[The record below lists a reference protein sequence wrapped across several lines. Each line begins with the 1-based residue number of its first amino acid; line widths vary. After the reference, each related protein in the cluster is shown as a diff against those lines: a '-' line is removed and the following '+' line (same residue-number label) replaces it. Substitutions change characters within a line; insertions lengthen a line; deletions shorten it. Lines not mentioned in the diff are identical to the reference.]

1 MELSNRE
8 FKMKHPFLFR
18 LFKDSSG
25 FSLAEVMV
33 AAGMLGVL
41 SLGVS
46 QLMQNSAKTEKR
58 LGQQVNMI
66 SLQSEISTTLTNP
79 VACSR
84 TFGATEPLVGT
95 PAGQAMQITNAWQD
109 FNNYVD
115 GTEHIF
121 RGSNPEDKYGDRA
134 DWGTVIREYDG
145 TINPSTGRPYGVY
158 GDGSN
163 TITVTDLKFRGYY
176 NGDGTGSSDDN
187 DFDVTSAKPIIGSNP
202 AASIID
208 VVVRVTMTRGNF
220 AQFEAMT
227 EAQRRDS
234 NARRNFGAFEIN
246 RFFKVR
252 VRVPDASRRVERCI
266 AAEDDQITDFCTAM
280 GGFLDNADGL
290 CKNIKIADTTN
301 LPGPGSNTPGDD
313 NDWSI
318 ASVISPANTGGSIL
332 AENHLAVGFDW
343 NNAATK
349 ATGVGKRGDI
359 LAARDVDAGRHV
371 IAAESVTAG
380 TFLNVGTPANPA
392 AATGNASFSGNTE
405 TDGNSIVSGNSL
417 VKQALTVGRAAQDTS
432 RNLRVQGDNLLL
444 QNSGNTQRIRMFQT
458 SGRNNS
464 LLVEGDESEF
474 HFQDSEL
481 IVHTSPTDSLDLFKS
496 SQRVLNITNDGEV
509 RLYNPGNATAR
520 IEIGRDPGNNYRPI
534 VIRNQPRGIN
544 TYKFATGSIQGM
556 EVPTKDWVRRM
567 VFGTFYEG
575 NNTIIDDVISSMNN
589 YLQHKQAD
597 AVIGTVCDAMQM
609 RTGLGGLTRWS
620 TCSMSGGK
628 CRCQTSNCSSSQ
640 DTNVGQPICGAIRS
654 NDYIVSDTYMRA
666 PAIYTT
672 GSGGNPG
679 SGNMRAVNIYA
690 TSTVEASGNVI
701 AGNNVQAANNVNASN
716 RLIAGV
722 RVNAPRVVAGEV
734 CHTGTSGR
742 RYCYTK
748 FGRFGCTNYGYMIGI
763 AYGVPICARNS
774 GGGTSWVEHP

>member
-1 MELSNRE
+1 
-8 FKMKHPFLFR
+8 MKHPILFR

-58 LGQQVNMI
+58 LGQQVNMVT
-66 SLQSEISTTLTNP
+66 LQSEISAALSNQL
-79 VACSR
+79 ACTR
-84 TFGATEPLVGT
+84 TFGGTDPMVGGG
-95 PAGQAMQITNAWQD
+95 GQAMTITNAWQD
-109 FNNYVD
+109 FRNYVD

-121 RGSNPEDKYGDRA
+121 SGTSPDQLFGGRA
-134 DWGTVIREYDG
+134 NWGKAIREYDG
-145 TINPSTGRPYGVY
+145 TINAGSGKPFGVY

-163 TITVTDLKFRGYY
+163 TVTVTDIKFRGFY
-176 NGDGTGSSDDN
+176 DGEGQGSNN
-187 DFDVTSAKPIIGSNP
+187 DADYAGAAQPITGSNP
-202 AASIID
+202 AASIVP
-208 VVVRVTMTRGNF
+208 VVIRVTMTRGNF
-220 AQFEAMT
+220 AQYETLSA
-227 EAQRRDS
+227 AQRREA
-234 NARRNFGAFEIN
+234 NARRNYGSFEIT

-252 VRVPDASRRVERCI
+252 VKMNDGNSRVERCLT
-266 AAEDDQITDFCTAM
+266 AEDDQITDFCQAM
-280 GGFLDNADGL
+280 GGYLDEADGQ

-301 LPGPGSNTPGDD
+301 LAGPKSNTPGSD

-318 ASVISPANTGGSIL
+318 ASTISPTNTGGSIL

-343 NNAATK
+343 DNAATK
-349 ATGVGKRGDI
+349 ATGIGKRGDI

-371 IAAESVTAG
+371 VAAESVTAG

-392 AATGNASFSGNTE
+392 AAAGNASFSGNTE
-405 TDGNSIVSGNSL
+405 TDGNSVVSGNSL
-417 VKQALTVGRAAQDTS
+417 VKQRLTVGLNGQDNG
-432 RNLRVQGDNLLL
+432 RNLRVRGDELRLENQANNKNVQL
-444 QNSGNTQRIRMFQT
+444 FKT
-458 SGRNNS
+458 SGTNQVMLVNGNNA
-464 LLVEGDESEF
+464 EF
-474 HFQDSEL
+474 ANGNQE
-481 IVHTSPTDSLDLFKS
+481 V
-496 SQRVLNITNDGEV
+496 VLNSSGTSAIDVNKNGALTFNVTEDGV
-509 RLYNPGNATAR
+509 IHIKNGGGTSR
-520 IEIGRDPGNNYRPI
+520 IEIGASPGSNYRPI
-534 VIRNQPRGIN
+534 YIRDQPRGIN
-544 TYKFATGSIQGM
+544 TYKFATGSLQGK
-556 EVPTKDWVRRM
+556 EVATKEWVRRM

-575 NNTIIDDVISSMNN
+575 NNTVIDNVISSMNN

-597 AVIGTVCDAMQM
+597 AVIGTVCDAIQL

-628 CRCQTSNCSSSQ
+628 CRCETSNCSSSQ

-654 NDYIVSDTYMRA
+654 NDYIISDTYMRA
-666 PAIYTT
+666 PAIYTN

-679 SGNMRAVNIYA
+679 SGNMRAVTIYA
-690 TSTVEASGNVI
+690 TSDVRASRDVI
-701 AGNNVQAANNVNASN
+701 ANRNVNATNNVSAGQ

-763 AYGVPICARNS
+763 AYGVPICARNT
-774 GGGTSWVEHP
+774 GGGTSWIEHP

>member
-1 MELSNRE
+1 
-8 FKMKHPFLFR
+8 MKKSFL
-18 LFKDSSG
+18 LQLLKGNSG

-58 LGQQVNMI
+58 LGQQVNMV
-66 SLQSEISTTLTNP
+66 SLQSEISSALSNQL
-79 VACSR
+79 ACTR
-84 TFGATEPLVGT
+84 TFGGTDPMVGGG
-95 PAGQAMQITNAWQD
+95 GQAMTITNAWQD
-109 FNNYVD
+109 FRNYVD
-115 GTEHIF
+115 GAEHIF
-121 RGSNPEDKYGDRA
+121 TGTSPDELFAGRNNWGRA
-134 DWGTVIREYDG
+134 IREYDG
-145 TINPSTGRPYGVY
+145 TINPSNGKPYGVY

-163 TITVTDLKFRGYY
+163 TVTVTNIEYRGFY
-176 NGDGTGSSDDN
+176 DGEGQGSSNDADYAGAAQPITGS
-187 DFDVTSAKPIIGSNP
+187 AP
-202 AASIID
+202 AASIVP
-208 VVVRVTMTRGNF
+208 VVIRVTMTRGNF
-220 AQFEAMT
+220 AQFEAMSAN
-227 EAQRRDS
+227 ERIES
-234 NARRNFGAFEIN
+234 NKRRNFGSFEIV
-246 RFFKVR
+246 RYFKVR
-252 VRVPDASRRVERCI
+252 VRMRDSNSRVARCLT
-266 AAEDDQITDFCTAM
+266 AEDDQITDFCQAL
-280 GGFLDNADGL
+280 GGYLDEADGQ

-301 LPGPGSNTPGDD
+301 ATGPLSNTPGSD

-318 ASVISPANTGGSIL
+318 ASQISPTNTGGSIL

-343 NNAATK
+343 DNAATK

-371 IAAESVTAG
+371 VAAESVTAG

-417 VKQALTVGRAAQDTS
+417 VKQALTVGRANQDTS
-432 RNLRVQGDNLLL
+432 RNLRVQGDDLLL
-444 QNSGNTQRIRMFQT
+444 QDSTNSRRIRMFKT
-458 SGRNNS
+458 NDRNQS
-464 LLVEGDESEF
+464 FLVEGDESEF
-474 HFQDSEL
+474 HYQDSEL
-481 IVHTSPTDSLDLFKS
+481 IVHTSPTDSVDLFKN

-575 NNTIIDDVISSMNN
+575 NNTIIDNVISSMNN

-679 SGNMRAVNIYA
+679 SGNMRAVNIFA
-690 TSTVEASGNVI
+690 TGRVEASGNVI

-774 GGGTSWVEHP
+774 GGGTSWIEHP